1 MTDSTAPQWPVFS
14 NSTLE
19 KHAFAKDLVRAIE
32 KHHSQARN
40 LFLFGKVQ
48 HRDKTCCY
56 NLAHYAAL
64 KQLRAQP
71 AFTWLAP
78 SALVYVQPNN
88 AAGTGPLVP
97 AANVPAA
104 IAPEDVGV
112 YCLNDSAI
120 FDVDSQICTHC
131 LACIQDEPT
140 RDAYDALW

>member
-1 MTDSTAPQWPVFS
+1 MTDPSSPPWPVFS

-32 KHHSQARN
+32 AHHPQARN

-48 HRDKTCCY
+48 LRGKTCCF

-78 SALVYVQPNN
+78 SALQYAQPLN
-88 AAGTGPLVP
+88 AAGTGQP
-97 AANVPAA
+97 
-104 IAPEDVGV
+104 
-112 YCLNDSAI
+112 
-120 FDVDSQICTHC
+120 
-131 LACIQDEPT
+131 
-140 RDAYDALW
+140 